1 MTVSKQILKVE
12 SLNLRKC
19 KRVFKY
25 IFRAAVR
32 ILKSVFRIRK
42 FTELY
47 YMFLDAKYILK
58 PLIIMST
65 SVGTGIT
72 ILHQMRSIRGSEKH
86 NKNFIATEQLR
97 RSRSRL

>member
-1 MTVSKQILKVE
+1 
-12 SLNLRKC
+12 
-19 KRVFKY
+19 
-25 IFRAAVR
+25 
-32 ILKSVFRIRK
+32 
-42 FTELY
+42 
-47 YMFLDAKYILK
+47 MFLDAKYILK